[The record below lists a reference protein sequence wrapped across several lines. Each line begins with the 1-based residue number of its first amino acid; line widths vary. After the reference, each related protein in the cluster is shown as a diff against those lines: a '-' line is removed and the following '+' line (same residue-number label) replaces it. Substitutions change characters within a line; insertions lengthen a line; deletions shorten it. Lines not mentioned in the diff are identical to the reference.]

1 MEKDRTA
8 AFFLV
13 VLGRID
19 GDKEGSRA
27 RGRLYAGTLG

>member
-13 VLGRID
+13 VVGRID
-19 GDKEGSRA
+19 GDKEGYRA
-27 RGRLYAGTLG
+27 GVDFIQVC